1 MSLVEKIFPRNIASP
16 VYVFLGFLALY
27 VLTRSHNLSLT
38 HDSVGY
44 LWDIEFTQLEFH
56 PNHLLYTH
64 LVWLLSQPL
73 QWFFAPDAAIYF
85 VHALAGALAM
95 AMTYGLMR
103 GRLSFNAVPALLLT
117 LLAGLSYGIWYY
129 SVSVEIYIFPLALLL
144 TALYVLLSDQYDFS
158 KIALVALLHSF
169 AALFH
174 QASILFAP
182 VVMFAIFTYAGWSTS
197 RRVRAAMLYVAV
209 CALFVGAPYLYAAG
223 ELGKLSSL
231 QDFLLWLQGDN
242 PLDPGIQAIGLRSF
256 GEAFV
261 GFARALIGL
270 NFLFAHDYLG
280 QLILAAFPGNSLRD
294 EVFLVRE
301 FGPALSNML
310 VFASLVLALGL
321 FTLALLAIRQVF
333 RSSIDHSRPKLLLLA
348 WLIPYTSFFL
358 LFNPSNVDFWMTQ
371 LVIILLLIGV
381 ASQAQLFVRAG
392 FIRLL
397 GVCAFLMLFVNG
409 LGVIIP
415 AKDHRND
422 LYRTVVL
429 DYENLVEEGEILIL
443 ADTWPIKW
451 HLHYHTDLEFLSLSD
466 FYASEDN
473 SAESVSESLRA
484 KLQSVSSSVSPAQ
497 RVVFSNDVLQ
507 PAIATIQQYGEGYP
521 AFLRDVV
528 AHFCP
533 VEMVDP
539 VDRRRLL
546 ISEC

>member
-1 MSLVEKIFPRNIASP
+1 M
-16 VYVFLGFLALY
+16 
-27 VLTRSHNLSLT
+27 LTRSHNLSIT

-95 AMTYGLMR
+95 AVTYGLML
-103 GRLSFNAVPALLLT
+103 GRLNFNAVPALLLT

-129 SVSVEIYIFPLALLL
+129 SVSIEIYIFPLALLL
-144 TALYVLLSDQYDFS
+144 TALYVLLSEEYDFT

-182 VVMFAIFTYAGWSTS
+182 VVMLAIFTYAGWSVR
-197 RRVRAAMLYVAV
+197 RRVRAALLYVSV
-209 CALFVGAPYLYAAG
+209 CALFVGAPYLYAAAD
-223 ELGKLSSL
+223 LGKLSSL
-231 QDFLLWLQGDN
+231 QVFLLWLQGDN
-242 PLDPGIQAIGLRSF
+242 PLDSGIQAIGLQSIA
-256 GEAFV
+256 EAFV
-261 GFARALIGL
+261 GFARALVGL

-280 QLILAAFPGNSLRD
+280 QLILSAFPGNSLQD
-294 EVFLVRE
+294 EIFLVRE
-301 FGPALSNML
+301 FSPALSNTL

-321 FTLALLAIRQVF
+321 LALALFAIRQAF
-333 RSSIDHSRPKLLLLA
+333 RSEVDHSRPLLLLLA
-348 WLIPYTSFFL
+348 WLIPYCSFFL

-371 LVIILLLIGV
+371 LVIILLLIGI

-392 FIRLL
+392 FTRLL
-397 GVCAFLMLFVNG
+397 WLCAVLMLFVNG

-429 DYENLVEEGEILIL
+429 DYENLIEEGEILIL

-451 HLHYHTDLEFLSLSD
+451 HLHYHTDLEFFSLSD
-466 FYASEDN
+466 FYVGEEN
-473 SAESVSESLRA
+473 SAESVSERLRA
-484 KLQSVSSSVSPAQ
+484 KLQAVSSGVSPVQ
-497 RVVFSNDVLQ
+497 HVVFSSNVLQ
-507 PAIATIQQYGEGYP
+507 PETATIQQYGEDYP